1 MKKRNFDIHK
11 NGVTKPMAVSS
22 SSGQYKLK
30 DVAVFI
36 SNESSSNS
44 LITKAI
50 KNQMEYKRKDKVL
63 IIHPK
68 EPVEKKEA
76 FVTKESKT
84 PNKMKA
90 KVIATVQHRNL
101 QIPLT
106 MHNIDF
112 FDGYYEV
119 YITKGGVKDKHVK
132 SKRYTTI
139 YSSSQLQLVK
149 RQLIE
154 RAAKGIY
161 IIFNTKEVYG
171 LSKPLDLDKHI
182 GLIKRGDSEFV
193 DFKHVGVNG
202 RRSLADCINN
212 TKSLSFYKKYYKSEY
227 LDSLFPLLGDEKLIL
242 AYEDNHGKEE
252 DAFIIPIPLSK
263 GRYAIVFENVSN
275 ESCTT
280 SEVFIADKGK
290 YKACLQCVFDYFT
303 DIDILNKR
311 EIIRRKRRDPR
322 EFQSLKYFFVDH
334 DDFEVW
340 HRGIMRIIRF
350 LS

>member
-1 MKKRNFDIHK
+1 MKKRQFDIHK
-11 NGVTKPMAVSS
+11 NRATKPKTVSS

-36 SNESSSNS
+36 NNEASSNG

-50 KNQMEYKRKDKVL
+50 KNQMEYKREDKVL
-63 IIHPK
+63 IIPQK
-68 EPVEKKEA
+68 EPAEKKEA
-76 FVTKESKT
+76 FVTKVIRT
-84 PNKMKA
+84 PNKKKA
-90 KVIATVQHRNL
+90 KAIASVQHKNL

-119 YITKGGVKDKHVK
+119 FITKGGVKDKYVK
-132 SKRYTTI
+132 SKKYTSI

-149 RQLIE
+149 KRLIE
-154 RAAKGIY
+154 RVAKGIY

-171 LSKPLDLDKHI
+171 LSKPLDLDKYI

-193 DFKHVGVNG
+193 NFKHIGVNG
-202 RRSLADCINN
+202 RRSLADCIKN
-212 TKSLSFYKKYYKSEY
+212 TKSISFYKKTYKSDY

-263 GRYAIVFENVSN
+263 GRYAIVFENVSA
-275 ESCTT
+275 ESSTT
-280 SEVFIADKGK
+280 SEVFIADKSK
-290 YKACLQCVFDYFT
+290 YKDCLQCVFDYFT

-322 EFQSLKYFFVDH
+322 EFQSLKYYYVDH